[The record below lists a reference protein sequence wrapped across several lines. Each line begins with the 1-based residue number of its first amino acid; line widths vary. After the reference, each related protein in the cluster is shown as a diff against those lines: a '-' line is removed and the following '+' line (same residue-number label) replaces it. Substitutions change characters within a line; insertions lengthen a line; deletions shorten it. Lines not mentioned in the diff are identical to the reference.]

1 MYKSKLLLLSITALF
16 TLGFISPTSAIYG
29 GATASSAPNVVKV
42 IKEYADG
49 NRYGNCSGALMA
61 PRVVVTAAH
70 CVTEA
75 ETGLLAKNVWVSPP
89 GARYKDLVEN
99 GRNYLVLEGAS
110 SVAESRAIY
119 EKYRAV
125 SIQIT
130 SSYYSSSDIV
140 EDNDVA
146 FLVLDEPL
154 PVTTNIVIAS
164 DEETEN
170 FIDDEV
176 VVRLYGYGQTS
187 FQSASSSVPMTTTMN
202 IYTRSINIKNSAYL
216 ESVTS
221 TACPGDSGG
230 PVIVSTPS
238 KLYLVGII
246 SGGQTATVGPECSKR
261 VDGAFYTLITL
272 VTKYANLAFAAA
284 VAAEKESESDQKK
297 IADELKQSRDA
308 QVKSETAAKSAQDAQ
323 TKAEAE
329 AKLAKDAQVKSDS
342 ESKSARDAQT
352 RAEVESQTAR
362 DLASRAES
370 AAKSSQEA
378 RLASETELAKIKVE
392 LAQSNSQIVS
402 LGNSLKDLENQL
414 ASLKKKLTSICKAK
428 PKPKGC

>member
-1 MYKSKLLLLSITALF
+1 MSESKLLLLSITVLF

-29 GATASSAPNVVKV
+29 GATANTAPNVVKV

-70 CVTEA
+70 CVTET

-216 ESVTS
+216 KSVTS

-272 VTKYANLAFAAA
+272 VTKYANLAVAAA

-323 TKAEAE
+323 TK
-329 AKLAKDAQVKSDS
+329 
-342 ESKSARDAQT
+342 
-352 RAEVESQTAR
+352 AEVESQTAR

-392 LAQSNSQIVS
+392 LAQSNSQIVN

-414 ASLKKKLTSICKAK
+414 ASLKKKLTSICKTK